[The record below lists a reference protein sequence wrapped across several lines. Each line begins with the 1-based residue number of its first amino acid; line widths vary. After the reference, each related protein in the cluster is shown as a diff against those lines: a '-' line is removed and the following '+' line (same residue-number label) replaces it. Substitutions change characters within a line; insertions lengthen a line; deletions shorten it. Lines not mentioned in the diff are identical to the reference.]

1 MNQAQIEA
9 MANANAFL
17 NNAGLPLVQERV
29 IQVQV
34 KSVYGNT
41 LIYPVNEAAQLI
53 ANIAGTKTLS
63 NANLACAERL
73 GFTIQQVPAYQ
84 LQGVAA

>member
-1 MNQAQIEA
+1 MNQ
-9 MANANAFL
+9 
-17 NNAGLPLVQERV
+17 V
-29 IQVQV
+29 IQVQI

-53 ANIAGTKTLS
+53 ANIAGTITLS
-63 NANLACAERL
+63 RANLAAAQQL
-73 GFTIQQVPAYQ
+73 GFQVQEVPALQ

>member
-1 MNQAQIEA
+1 MNQ
-9 MANANAFL
+9 
-17 NNAGLPLVQERV
+17 V

-53 ANIAGTKTLS
+53 ANIAGTKTIS
-63 NANLACAERL
+63 NATLAYAQRL
-73 GFTIQQVPAYQ
+73 GFTIQQVPTYQ
-84 LQGVAA
+84 IQGVAACP